1 VLIKRKFL
9 RLFFFY
15 VGIFHRHRR
24 VSVAFYDRKNSRQ
37 PGQSVK
43 SPERITHF
51 FFGVLFLF
59 PGFMHHRS
67 RSSFETK

>member
-1 VLIKRKFL
+1 VLFKRKFH

-51 FFGVLFLF
+51 FFFGVLF
-59 PGFMHHRS
+59 
-67 RSSFETK
+67 

>member
-1 VLIKRKFL
+1 VLFKRKFH

-51 FFGVLFLF
+51 FFW
-59 PGFMHHRS
+59 
-67 RSSFETK
+67 SFILISWLYAPQIEIVV